1 MERKNYYKTA
11 AVLTAFF
18 LSAAFAPMRAE
29 ASQAGEAQSTAEPG
43 EIEDIREYIIPITAQ
58 GEVVS
63 DVFVRM
69 GPSRDYEV
77 MGTVRE
83 KDKVGING
91 RTYDGWYR
99 IEFEGQAGFV
109 YGDYLTVTQEE
120 LAQEPASDEEET
132 KEPEPEVQPAEDETG
147 QEDVEEP
154 PSLPDSEGIDWG
166 YLKLAAVVLIVA
178 MIVAMIIL
186 IMRSLLQASRSD
198 NIGGDERSGRRERKK
213 PEEGKKANKRNA
225 EAKDTVQDAAAD
237 GQAQERGAS
246 SPEEARTI
254 IIREEDYQLHIDPKY
269 FEDEPLSQ
277 PDYVTDYMKKMERQ
291 DTRPMA
297 RKEHTDDLKKAMK
310 KLEELQEEIER
321 LKKK

>member
-1 MERKNYYKTA
+1 MERKYYFKTA

-18 LSAAFAPMRAE
+18 LSAAFAPMRVE
-29 ASQAGEAQSTAEPG
+29 ASQSGEAQSTAEPG

-77 MGTVRE
+77 IGTVRE

-120 LAQEPASDEEET
+120 LAQEPESDEEET

-154 PSLPDSEGIDWG
+154 PSLPARRPIPKNASHSF
-166 YLKLAAVVLIVA
+166 LATYNAVA
-178 MIVAMIIL
+178 
-186 IMRSLLQASRSD
+186 
-198 NIGGDERSGRRERKK
+198 
-213 PEEGKKANKRNA
+213 
-225 EAKDTVQDAAAD
+225 
-237 GQAQERGAS
+237 
-246 SPEEARTI
+246 
-254 IIREEDYQLHIDPKY
+254 
-269 FEDEPLSQ
+269 
-277 PDYVTDYMKKMERQ
+277 
-291 DTRPMA
+291 
-297 RKEHTDDLKKAMK
+297 
-310 KLEELQEEIER
+310 
-321 LKKK
+321 

>member
-1 MERKNYYKTA
+1 MERKYYFKTA

-18 LSAAFAPMRAE
+18 LSASLAPMRA
-29 ASQAGEAQSTAEPG
+29 
-43 EIEDIREYIIPITAQ
+43 DIREYIIPITAQ

-77 MGTVRE
+77 IGTVRE

-99 IEFEGQAGFV
+99 IEFEGQEGFV

-120 LAQEPASDEEET
+120 LAQEPVSGGEET
-132 KEPEPEVQPAEDETG
+132 KEPEPEAGPAEDETG

-166 YLKLAAVVLIVA
+166 YLKLAAVVVIVA
-178 MIVAMIIL
+178 MIENTGADQ
-186 IMRSLLQASRSD
+186 RSARC
-198 NIGGDERSGRRERKK
+198 ERKK
-213 PEEGKKANKRNA
+213 PEEGKKAGKRNA
-225 EAKDTVQDAAAD
+225 EAMDTVQDAAAD
-237 GQAQERGAS
+237 GQAQERDAS

-277 PDYVTDYMKKMERQ
+277 PDYVTDYMKKMEQQ
-291 DTRPMA
+291 DTRPVA
-297 RKEHTDDLKKAMK
+297 KKEHTDDLKKAMK

>member
-1 MERKNYYKTA
+1 MERKYYFKTA

-18 LSAAFAPMRAE
+18 LSASLAPMRAE
-29 ASQAGEAQSTAEPG
+29 ASQADEAQSTAEPG

-77 MGTVRE
+77 IGTVRE

-99 IEFEGQAGFV
+99 IEFEGQEGFV

-120 LAQEPASDEEET
+120 LAQEPVSGGEET
-132 KEPEPEVQPAEDETG
+132 KEPEPEAGPAEDETG

-166 YLKLAAVVLIVA
+166 YLKLAAVVVIVA
-178 MIVAMIIL
+178 
-186 IMRSLLQASRSD
+186 RSENTGADQRSA
-198 NIGGDERSGRRERKK
+198 RCERKK
-213 PEEGKKANKRNA
+213 PEEGKKAGKRNA
-225 EAKDTVQDAAAD
+225 EAMDTVQDAAAD
-237 GQAQERGAS
+237 GQAQERDAS

-277 PDYVTDYMKKMERQ
+277 PDYVTDYMKKMEQQ
-291 DTRPMA
+291 DTRPVA
-297 RKEHTDDLKKAMK
+297 KKEHTDDLKKAMK